1 MENVFAALTAKIA
14 ESGKG
19 RCLTVP
25 PHTTHHAGPQWAVRR
40 NHQALA
46 G

>member
-1 MENVFAALTAKIA
+1 MMRA

-19 RCLTVP
+19 RRLTVP

-40 NHQALA
+40 NHRALA

>member
-1 MENVFAALTAKIA
+1 MNG

-19 RCLTVP
+19 RGLTVP

-40 NHQALA
+40 NHRALA